1 MGTVVLWWCL
11 KHFSYGSLM
20 QVYCKL
26 NPFYTRRWSLV
37 FPCDTAL
44 CTNTLHRS
52 PPSCVS
58 ELLVS
63 QAGVPLSHLS
73 SLEKC
78 PKTLPCCTRPQHP
91 RTSHFC
97 TCAMMRQQEW
107 VALLKSGEHHT
118 VSWFYIWFWSQFR
131 MMKQDTSAQRHQSR
145 LTLPFCTSRW
155 KKLGRLPVSGKA
167 HLYHRLNCGPYHLH
181 HQPALLGSPLSRI
194 GGWWSRHGLMGFS
207 PARPGNG
214 DTAWWSL
221 AGRSRNILR
230 CFSHSCTAV
239 A

>member
-1 MGTVVLWWCL
+1 MLQRPCINPNHSQNVVVCLSFPSVHGKYVTAFLPSCVYYVLRLQVSHAGSCFFQRLCPTFNAKGFTSVWVMGTVVLWWCL

-131 MMKQDTSAQRHQSR
+131 MMKQDTSA
-145 LTLPFCTSRW
+145 
-155 KKLGRLPVSGKA
+155 
-167 HLYHRLNCGPYHLH
+167 
-181 HQPALLGSPLSRI
+181 
-194 GGWWSRHGLMGFS
+194 
-207 PARPGNG
+207 
-214 DTAWWSL
+214 
-221 AGRSRNILR
+221 
-230 CFSHSCTAV
+230 
-239 A
+239 